1 MQYFVYC
8 VSIQVI
14 SLYFQIIK
22 MECQVE
28 KNVHFRYL
36 LLFAFNRGF
45 TVAKAAREICVVY
58 GENAMAERTA
68 RYWFAKFKEE
78 NFDLKDAPRS
88 GRPTELDEGQLNQV
102 LHEDSRQTARE
113 LAERMNCSHTC
124 IEKHLHLMGKVQKC
138 GVWVPHTQHKFHE
151 QLLQL

>member
-1 MQYFVYC
+1 
-8 VSIQVI
+8 
-14 SLYFQIIK
+14 

-28 KNVHFRYL
+28 KNVHFRHL

-45 TVAKAAREICVVY
+45 TAAKAAREICVVY

-88 GRPTELDEGQLNQV
+88 GRPTELDEGQLNQL
-102 LHEDSRQTARE
+102 LHEDLRQTTRK
-113 LAERMNCSHTC
+113 LAERINCSHAELKAWLDEFFQSKTKDFYREG
-124 IEKHLHLMGKVQKC
+124 IEKLVERWGKV
-138 GVWVPHTQHKFHE
+138 VDMNE
-151 QLLQL
+151 EYIID

>member
-1 MQYFVYC
+1 
-8 VSIQVI
+8 
-14 SLYFQIIK
+14 

-28 KNVHFRYL
+28 KNVHFRHL

-45 TVAKAAREICVVY
+45 TAAKAAREICVVY

-88 GRPTELDEGQLNQV
+88 GRPTELDEGQLNQL
-102 LHEDSRQTARE
+102 LHEDSRQTTRE
-113 LAERMNCSHTC
+113 LAERINCSHAELKAWLDEFFQSKTKDFYREG
-124 IEKHLHLMGKVQKC
+124 IEKLVERWGKV
-138 GVWVPHTQHKFHE
+138 VDMNE
-151 QLLQL
+151 EYIID

>member
-1 MQYFVYC
+1 
-8 VSIQVI
+8 
-14 SLYFQIIK
+14 

-28 KNVHFRYL
+28 KNVHFRHL

-45 TVAKAAREICVVY
+45 TAAKAAREICVVY

-88 GRPTELDEGQLNQV
+88 GRPTELDEGQLNQL
-102 LHEDSRQTARE
+102 LHEDSRQTTRE
-113 LAERMNCSHTC
+113 LAERINCSHAELKAWLDEFFQSKTKDFYREG
-124 IEKHLHLMGKVQKC
+124 IEKLVERWGKVVDMN
-138 GVWVPHTQHKFHE
+138 GE
-151 QLLQL
+151 YIID